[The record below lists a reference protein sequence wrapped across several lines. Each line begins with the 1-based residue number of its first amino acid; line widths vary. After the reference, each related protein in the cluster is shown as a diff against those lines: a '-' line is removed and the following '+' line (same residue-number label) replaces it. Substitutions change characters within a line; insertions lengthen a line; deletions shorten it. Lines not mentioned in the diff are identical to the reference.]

1 MGGGQS
7 KSIASKTSRA
17 TRGERGTA
25 GSDSSAMDK
34 TPASSNMKGE
44 DKDDDKE
51 DGIVGEGLLG
61 EGRFLEVPRRAHNV
75 CGIFEDT
82 YLIVEP
88 FDDQMERDLAIYS
101 IFNSQQPWAPPVVAY
116 IARPEATRR
125 DAKESFDA
133 FLQVSRAHDAKEGKN
148 GLKFPHIPK
157 CVLKGKLKRLV
168 FGIEEFQQY
177 EHDPDWINRPA
188 ILYTMPAGVF
198 VSSLLA
204 NAPLGIVEPWLAL
217 NVGIGL
223 VQALNSLH
231 KLGFIHRYV
240 TPWNFLLKT
249 PFTIEGLRDDV
260 MHVDFSLAVK
270 WPSRQNKQ
278 NDLVGTRKYSSKR
291 ALSRHV
297 QGPADD
303 FISVIYIVA
312 ELISG
317 KLPWRAAKTVAV
329 SAQLRGTFPHH
340 VVFTRL
346 PREIRLLY
354 HFNSNT
360 ENFFVQIIQMQS
372 TIIVA
377 LFIFISCSTSLVL
390 QCLSGKKSGSKKE
403 AAGKKKATKEGRKKS
418 GRKRESNQKSPTREE
433 KKKSGP
439 NKKYIKSKSFD
450 QKEQKPNKWYQL
462 QIQTTELPSSKSP
475 VKEQQKFET
484 AKADETR
491 RNETQQTAKSLGGR
505 VPTVEKATSDGN
517 AVNLVV
523 GEAIGNYKVT
533 SRLGAGGCGVV
544 YRVVSKE
551 GKDYAMK
558 VERTNIDR
566 SDQLLP
572 LEAHILKRLQ
582 VSPYAAQFQQ
592 FGRCEAKEGGFR
604 VLIMG
609 LLGPSLSELQKQ
621 QLNGRFSIGTI
632 LKIGIQAVR
641 AVAFM
646 HSTYFVHRDIKP
658 GNFAIDEGNHR
669 RLYLFDFGLARSI
682 KTRGEMSLR
691 RPRPDVPFRG
701 TPAYCS
707 LNAHK
712 RNEHGRHDDL
722 WSIFYMLVELAIAR
736 LPWQGKNRIQTTTLK
751 EHLMDSHYM
760 LGCPVAF
767 STILIYLRSLDY
779 YKRPDY
785 VGIEHA
791 FFEMLRARRLS
802 WGMQMEWENQRPKQY
817 MGVSVPDTSDS
828 GG

>member
-1 MGGGQS
+1 
-7 KSIASKTSRA
+7 
-17 TRGERGTA
+17 
-25 GSDSSAMDK
+25 
-34 TPASSNMKGE
+34 
-44 DKDDDKE
+44 
-51 DGIVGEGLLG
+51 
-61 EGRFLEVPRRAHNV
+61 
-75 CGIFEDT
+75 
-82 YLIVEP
+82 
-88 FDDQMERDLAIYS
+88 
-101 IFNSQQPWAPPVVAY
+101 
-116 IARPEATRR
+116 
-125 DAKESFDA
+125 
-133 FLQVSRAHDAKEGKN
+133 
-148 GLKFPHIPK
+148 
-157 CVLKGKLKRLV
+157 
-168 FGIEEFQQY
+168 
-177 EHDPDWINRPA
+177 
-188 ILYTMPAGVF
+188 
-198 VSSLLA
+198 
-204 NAPLGIVEPWLAL
+204 
-217 NVGIGL
+217 
-223 VQALNSLH
+223 
-231 KLGFIHRYV
+231 
-240 TPWNFLLKT
+240 
-249 PFTIEGLRDDV
+249 
-260 MHVDFSLAVK
+260 
-270 WPSRQNKQ
+270 
-278 NDLVGTRKYSSKR
+278 
-291 ALSRHV
+291 
-297 QGPADD
+297 
-303 FISVIYIVA
+303 
-312 ELISG
+312 
-317 KLPWRAAKTVAV
+317 
-329 SAQLRGTFPHH
+329 
-340 VVFTRL
+340 
-346 PREIRLLY
+346 
-354 HFNSNT
+354 
-360 ENFFVQIIQMQS
+360 MQS

-377 LFIFISCSTSLVL
+377 LFIFISCSTSLML
-390 QCLSGKKSGSKKE
+390 QCLRGKKSGSKKE

-450 QKEQKPNKWYQL
+450 QKERKPNKWYHLQL
-462 QIQTTELPSSKSP
+462 LVPVTTYVLSPYGKQKKKSGPAKDITEKGVKTAIAISPNQPP
-475 VKEQQKFET
+475 VKGQQKFET
-484 AKADETR
+484 VKANETR
-491 RNETQQTAKSLGGR
+491 RNETQLTAKSLGGR

-582 VSPYAAQFQQ
+582 FSPYAAQFQQ
-592 FGRCEAKEGGFR
+592 YGSCQTKEGGFR

-609 LLGPSLSELQKQ
+609 LLGPSLNELQKQ
-621 QLNGRFSIGTI
+621 QLKGRFSIGTI

-658 GNFAIDEGNHR
+658 SNFAIDEGNHK

-736 LPWQGKNRIQTTTLK
+736 LPWQGKTRILTKILK
-751 EHLMDSHYM
+751 EQLMDSHYM
-760 LGCPVAF
+760 FGCPVAF

-802 WGMQMEWENQRPKQY
+802 WGIQMEWENQRPKQY
-817 MGVSVPDTSDS
+817 MGVSVPNTSD
-828 GG
+828 